1 VSVRL
6 RYRPSCYNATP
17 PSRIN
22 STGNARAGR
31 VRLAHARRAW
41 LTRVPYDV
49 SSMSIPQA
57 AAPVADPK
65 LLLDAQRSAFLAEGF
80 VSDRVRRDRLT
91 RAIDLLVS
99 HETQIC
105 AALAADFGQR
115 PASLTRFMD
124 IFPAVHAL
132 KFARKNLERWMR
144 PLPRTLGF
152 PNVAPGSSA
161 EIVYQPLGVV
171 GVISPWNFPVT
182 LTFGPLAG
190 ILAAGNRC
198 MIKPSELTPK
208 TSDLLRKLIGMFFD
222 SLEVT
227 VVTGG
232 PEVAESFARLPFDH
246 LLFTGSTQVGRRVM
260 AAAAEHLVPV
270 TLELGGKCPVIIGR
284 SANLTRAVDRV
295 LLGKLANAGQ
305 ICLAPD
311 YVCVP
316 RESVDTFVD
325 EARKWTRRAYP
336 EIFANPDYTSLIS
349 AHHLRRTEELLADA
363 RAHGAQIIEL
373 SESNPP
379 RSPQSDTKVMAPAL
393 ILHATDQMRVMREEI
408 FAPLLP
414 VLPYD
419 ELDTVIADVQRG
431 ERPLAL
437 YYFGTDKSEERRIL
451 ERTMSGGVTVNDIA
465 MHFLAEELPFGGVGA
480 SGLGAYHGVHGFRRF
495 SHARAVFRQSRLDIA
510 GLIGLRPP
518 YGARLRRC
526 LGWFI
531 RR

>member
-1 VSVRL
+1 MRF
-6 RYRPSCYNATP
+6 
-17 PSRIN
+17 
-22 STGNARAGR
+22 
-31 VRLAHARRAW
+31 AHASRAW
-41 LTRVPYDV
+41 LTCVGYDV
-49 SSMSIPQA
+49 LSMSIPQA
-57 AAPVADPK
+57 AVPGADPK

-105 AALAADFGQR
+105 EAVAADFGQR

-132 KFARKNLERWMR
+132 KFARKNLKRWMK
-144 PLPRTLGF
+144 PLPRALGF
-152 PNVAPGSSA
+152 PNIAPGSSA
-161 EIVYQPLGVV
+161 EVVYQPLGIV

-198 MIKPSELTPK
+198 MIKPSELTPR
-208 TSDLLRKLIGMFFD
+208 TSELLSKLVGTFFD
-222 SLEVT
+222 PLEVT

-232 PEVAESFARLPFDH
+232 REVAESFARLPFDH

-270 TLELGGKCPVIIGR
+270 TLELGGKCPAIIGR
-284 SANLTRAVDRV
+284 SASLRRAVDRIM
-295 LLGKLANAGQ
+295 LGKLVNAGQ
-305 ICLAPD
+305 MCLAPD

-316 RESVDTFVD
+316 RESVDAFVA
-325 EARKWTRRAYP
+325 EARKWTQHAYP
-336 EIFANPDYTSLIS
+336 GIPANPDYTSLIS
-349 AHHLRRTEELLADA
+349 ARHLQRTEELLADA
-363 RAHGAQIIEL
+363 RTRGAQIIEL

-379 RSPQSDTKVMAPAL
+379 RPLKGDAKVIAPAL
-393 ILHATDQMRVMREEI
+393 ILHATGQMRVMREEI

-419 ELDTVIADVQRG
+419 ELDTVISDIQRG

-437 YYFGTDKSEERRIL
+437 YYFGADKSEERRIL
-451 ERTMSGGVTVNDIA
+451 GHTLSGGVTVNDIA

-480 SGLGAYHGVHGFRRF
+480 SGLGSYHGVHGFHRF
-495 SHARAVFRQSRLDIA
+495 SHARSLFRQSRLDVA

-518 YGARLRRC
+518 YGERLRRC

>member
-1 VSVRL
+1 
-6 RYRPSCYNATP
+6 
-17 PSRIN
+17 
-22 STGNARAGR
+22 
-31 VRLAHARRAW
+31 
-41 LTRVPYDV
+41 
-49 SSMSIPQA
+49 
-57 AAPVADPK
+57 
-65 LLLDAQRSAFLAEGF
+65 
-80 VSDRVRRDRLT
+80 
-91 RAIDLLVS
+91 
-99 HETQIC
+99 
-105 AALAADFGQR
+105 
-115 PASLTRFMD
+115 
-124 IFPAVHAL
+124 
-132 KFARKNLERWMR
+132 
-144 PLPRTLGF
+144 
-152 PNVAPGSSA
+152 
-161 EIVYQPLGVV
+161 
-171 GVISPWNFPVT
+171 
-182 LTFGPLAG
+182 
-190 ILAAGNRC
+190 
-198 MIKPSELTPK
+198 
-208 TSDLLRKLIGMFFD
+208 
-222 SLEVT
+222 
-227 VVTGG
+227 
-232 PEVAESFARLPFDH
+232 
-246 LLFTGSTQVGRRVM
+246 
-260 AAAAEHLVPV
+260 
-270 TLELGGKCPVIIGR
+270 
-284 SANLTRAVDRV
+284 VDRV

-305 ICLAPD
+305 VCLAPD
-311 YVCVP
+311 YACVP

-325 EARKWTRRAYP
+325 EARQWTRHAYP
-336 EIFANPDYTSLIS
+336 EICANPDYTSLIS

-393 ILHATDQMRVMREEI
+393 ILHATAQMRVMREEI